1 MQSEIVVSVICN
13 AYNHEPYIAQCLESM
28 VMQKTNF
35 AYEVLVHDDAS
46 TDKTADIIREY
57 EQKYPDIIKP
67 IYQTENQYSKGSGMV
82 GKIQFSRVKGRYIA
96 FCEGDDYWTDPLKL
110 QKQFDAMEAH
120 PEVDICAHAAIMVK
134 ADTGAKICD
143 VAPKDR
149 DTIIS
154 ADEVILGEGGY
165 VATNSLFYRTELRK
179 HTPEFR
185 KILAID
191 YSVQIHG
198 SLRGGM
204 LYLADCM
211 SVYRYLTAGS
221 WTVRTTLNK
230 EKFLSF
236 QDRKRKMLLQLNID
250 TYGKYKDSIEMA
262 LLGIDFDNLSQQG
275 NHKELLTKKY
285 KRYFNTLSKSQRLK
299 IRIKAAFP
307 FLYKLKRLLKS
318 TSK

>member
-28 VMQKTNF
+28 VMQNTNF

-120 PEVDICAHAAIMVK
+120 PELDICAHAALMIN
-134 ADTGAKICD
+134 ATTGKEIRHI
-143 VAPKDR
+143 APKNN
-149 DTIIS
+149 DTVIS
-154 ADEVILGEGGY
+154 TDEVILGEGGY
-165 VATNSLFYRTELRK
+165 VATNSLFYRTELCN
-179 HTPEFR
+179 HAPEFR
-185 KILAID
+185 KILSID
-191 YSVQIHG
+191 YSMQIYG

-221 WTVRTTLNK
+221 WTVRTQENK
-230 EKFLSF
+230 EKYLAF
-236 QDRKRKMLLQLNID
+236 QARKRKMLLQLNKD
-250 TYGKYKDSIEMA
+250 TDGKYNDAIAKV
-262 LLGIDFDNLSQQG
+262 LLLLDYDNAIVQD
-275 NHKELLTKKY
+275 NYKEILTPKY
-285 KRYFNTLSKSQRLK
+285 KSMFNTLSKSQRIK

-307 FLYKLKRLLKS
+307 FLHKLKRLLKS